1 MLGEMW
7 ETKQF
12 SKVLQNSLKVIYL
25 QQTTKKL
32 LHFQPFALSREEIQ
46 FFSWFSRVLE
56 YLFCEISISKL
67 SENGSKL
74 YIIYR
79 VWWKYWNWYLM
90 EFLTGGGGGGV
101 LFLRSLSEI
110 LKIWLPMWRHL
121 PKNVSKMSKL
131 VISSTNVDRKMKIK
145 SKMKFEVKYLFMK
158 LFFRNREILATFHD
172 VIFSKLG

>member
-67 SENGSKL
+67 SENGPKL

-90 EFLTGGGGGGV
+90 ELLTGGGGGGGGGIV
-101 LFLRSLSEI
+101 SEI
-110 LKIWLPMWRHL
+110 TFWNIENLTADVTSSTQKRI
-121 PKNVSKMSKL
+121 KNV
-131 VISSTNVDRKMKIK
+131 
-145 SKMKFEVKYLFMK
+145 
-158 LFFRNREILATFHD
+158 
-172 VIFSKLG
+172 

>member
-32 LHFQPFALSREEIQ
+32 LHLQPYALSREEIQ

-56 YLFCEISISKL
+56 YLFCEIIISKL
-67 SENGSKL
+67 SENSPKL

-79 VWWKYWNWYLM
+79 VW
-90 EFLTGGGGGGV
+90 
-101 LFLRSLSEI
+101 
-110 LKIWLPMWRHL
+110 
-121 PKNVSKMSKL
+121 
-131 VISSTNVDRKMKIK
+131 
-145 SKMKFEVKYLFMK
+145 
-158 LFFRNREILATFHD
+158 
-172 VIFSKLG
+172 

>member
-67 SENGSKL
+67 SENGPKL

-90 EFLTGGGGGGV
+90 EFLTGGGGGYCFWDHFLKYWKFDCRCDV
-101 LFLRSLSEI
+101 IYPKTYQKCLSWLFQV
-110 LKIWLPMWRHL
+110 PMLTERW
-121 PKNVSKMSKL
+121 
-131 VISSTNVDRKMKIK
+131 K
-145 SKMKFEVKYLFMK
+145 SKVKWNLRWSIYLWNYFFEIAKF
-158 LFFRNREILATFHD
+158 
-172 VIFSKLG
+172 